1 MGEPEGCFLNCL
13 GRSTLILYKAERG
26 QQYDCLWGSKS
37 QEHRGSSEDGMWENP
52 CPVTDDCIEASLGG
66 ERKKETFPP
75 NYQCFV
81 LHGRGL
87 RLHPTSPS
95 HPIPPSTPHTIFR
108 TPQEDKNRLWGHSM
122 PRNVHVVGPIS
133 SEDGLVSFLASPRT
147 HMAQP
152 WVTLLKSGLLWPP
165 VDNSFFFLPF
175 PDSGFPWSTHQLPW
189 RQDLLV
195 LLINTFLHLWHLVEL
210 GKCFHLNKWVMGG
223 SPLSMNESQ
232 RKHCGFFTFST
243 H

>member
-1 MGEPEGCFLNCL
+1 MGEPEGCFLSCL

-37 QEHRGSSEDGMWENP
+37 QELRGSSEDGMWENP
-52 CPVTDDCIEASLGG
+52 CPVTDGCIEASLGG

-81 LHGRGL
+81 IRGRGL

-95 HPIPPSTPHTIFR
+95 HPIPPSTPHTISR

-147 HMAQP
+147 HMAHP
-152 WVTLLKSGLLWPP
+152 RVTLLKSGLLWPP
-165 VDNSFFFLPF
+165 VDNIFFFLPF
-175 PDSGFPWSTHQLPW
+175 PDSGFPWSTHQLP
-189 RQDLLV
+189 
-195 LLINTFLHLWHLVEL
+195 
-210 GKCFHLNKWVMGG
+210 
-223 SPLSMNESQ
+223 
-232 RKHCGFFTFST
+232 
-243 H
+243 